1 MAAYY
6 RRRNDV
12 RARHTGIDD
21 WPHRRWRRRSPRRDR
36 SWIPA
41 AAAAAAAAAA
51 LIIILFVVFVVR
63 RSCR

>member
-1 MAAYY
+1 MAARR

-21 WPHRRWRRRSPRRDR
+21 WPHRRWRRSPRRDRSCR

-41 AAAAAAAAAA
+41 AAAAA
-51 LIIILFVVFVVR
+51 LIIIIVVFVVR
-63 RSCR
+63 YVGGGRR